1 MRIKAVFIIVLT
13 ATIAICYA
21 AEDQDLEWKGS
32 RTNEK
37 GFIEVRNPI
46 KPVYEK
52 RTLRLEAITTVGDLK
67 DESDAVISEVR
78 DFFVDDNGNVYVLDA
93 RDSDIKKFDG
103 SGAFLTKFG
112 RPGQGPG
119 DLSRPYMLFRHG
131 NEREVGVLELMS
143 RRLSFF
149 DFKGSF
155 VKSIPVTEMFVNK
168 ARSDSE
174 GNFIFGAA
182 TIGQDERRY
191 TVKKFD
197 KDMNH
202 IGDVASSPGPIR
214 GDPFSPLVVWELM
227 PNGSVA
233 FAYPSDYLITIYASD
248 GTIEKRILKEY
259 KPIEVTEEESKIA
272 KREIPPSIEYK
283 PSKYRS
289 AFRDLF
295 VDEKGR
301 LFVLTWEEGSRPG
314 TGVFDIFDQEGR
326 YIYKVE
332 LPGRTICWKR
342 DNLYTVEYNEQGFN
356 VIRIYK
362 VSWNRPVLS
371 P

>member
-1 MRIKAVFIIVLT
+1 MRIKAVFTVVLT
-13 ATIAICYA
+13 AAIAIGYA
-21 AEDQDLEWKGS
+21 AEGQDLEWKGS

-46 KPVYEK
+46 KPVYEG
-52 RTLRLEAITTVGDLK
+52 RTLGLEAIATYGYSK
-67 DESDAVISEVR
+67 DESEAVISGVR

-119 DLSRPYMLFRHG
+119 DLSRPYMLFQRG

-143 RRLSFF
+143 RRMSFF

-155 VKSIPVTEMFVNK
+155 VKSIPTTEMLVNK
-168 ARSDSE
+168 VRSDSE
-174 GNFIFGAA
+174 GNFIIGTA

-191 TVKKFD
+191 TVKKLD
-197 KDMNH
+197 TDMNH
-202 IGDVASSPGPIR
+202 LRDVASSPSPIR

-233 FAYPSDYLITIYASD
+233 FAYPSDYQITIYTSD
-248 GTIEKRILKEY
+248 GTIEKRMLKEY
-259 KPIEVTEEESKIA
+259 KPMEVTEEEKRIA

-332 LPGRTICWKR
+332 LPGKAICWKHG
-342 DNLYTVEYNEQGFN
+342 NLYTVESNEQDFT
-356 VIRIYK
+356 VIRKYR
-362 VSWNRPVLS
+362 VSWNS
-371 P
+371 D